1 MPDSTHFFLECED
14 KGKDVGLTAV
24 SDKLQELI
32 QDFAN
37 WMNDNGLL
45 PEDIAYARIYRCS
58 DLGCVGRLI
67 LEDGMVVLQPL
78 RVRGGA
84 LGARI
89 RWAIFNLKF
98 AWHRLCYTFR
108 YEIIRSDIIEPED
121 EEEEGDDE

>member
-45 PEDIAYARIYRCS
+45 PEDIAYARIYRFS
-58 DLGCVGRLI
+58 DLGCIGKLVV
-67 LEDGMVVLQPL
+67 EDGLVVLQPK
-78 RVRGGA
+78 RVWGGS
-84 LGARI
+84 LGRHI
-89 RWAIFNLKF
+89 RWAIFNLKY
-98 AWHRLCYTFR
+98 AWHSLWYTFR
-108 YEIIRSDIIEPED
+108 YEIIRSDIIKPD

>member
-1 MPDSTHFFLECED
+1 
-14 KGKDVGLTAV
+14 
-24 SDKLQELI
+24 
-32 QDFAN
+32 
-37 WMNDNGLL
+37 
-45 PEDIAYARIYRCS
+45 
-58 DLGCVGRLI
+58 
-67 LEDGMVVLQPL
+67 MVVLQPL

-89 RWAIFNLKF
+89 RWAIFNLKY